1 MSKLIKPV
9 KLQKETKKGKK
20 MEVPK
25 RVFIVPYR
33 NRIQH
38 KHFFSNYMSN
48 VILKG
53 QDDYEIY
60 FSHQADTRNF
70 NRGAMKD
77 IGFLAIRDK
86 YPNEYRNMTF
96 IFNDVD
102 TMPFTNLFDYETTVG
117 VVKHYYGFKYALG
130 GIVVMKGVDFERING
145 FPCYWGWG
153 NEDNALQDRCIKA
166 GIQIDRSVFYPIGN
180 PNILQ
185 LFDGINR
192 LISKKDPWRYKNDT
206 GRDGLT
212 TITGLVY
219 TLDAES
225 SNFNDNIYSVN
236 NARIFY
242 VNATAF
248 HTMLAESADEYFKY
262 DLREPSRQIV
272 NPNKLEMVIGNK
284 NSKERVNQEVLET
297 MNDWS
302 YIPESPNVAKN
313 NREEVQNY
321 HAYLRQVNSEIQNEQ
336 HGLPPPAPMHP
347 PPRPPVGIK
356 YRHAGPAPPPPP
368 PLVPQKHNLF
378 RPSPVKAPAPNQ
390 KKPSGLR
397 FM

>member
-1 MSKLIKPV
+1 MV
-9 KLQKETKKGKK
+9 
-20 MEVPK
+20 VPT

-53 QDDYEIY
+53 QTDYEIY

-77 IGFLAIRDK
+77 IGFMAIRDK
-86 YPNEYRNMTF
+86 YPNDYRNITF

-102 TMPFTNLFDYETTVG
+102 TMPFTNLFTYETEAGTVR
-117 VVKHYYGFKYALG
+117 HYYGFKYALG
-130 GIVVMKGVDFERING
+130 GIVVIKGEDFERING

-185 LFDGINR
+185 LFDGMTR

-206 GRDGLT
+206 GRDGIT
-212 TITGLVY
+212 SVTGLAY
-219 TLDAES
+219 TIDSES
-225 SNFNDNIYSVN
+225 SNFNDNVYSVN

-248 HTMLAESADEYFKY
+248 QTMLSESADEYFKY

-284 NSKERVNQEVLET
+284 NSKERVNKEVLET

-313 NREEVQNY
+313 NREEVKNY
-321 HAYLRQVNSEIQNEQ
+321 HQYVKQVNNEIHHEQ
-336 HGLPPPAPMHP
+336 HG
-347 PPRPPVGIK
+347 ISFSSSS
-356 YRHAGPAPPPPP
+356 PPPPP
-368 PLVPQKHNLF
+368 PPPFVGPGRPPVFRPPNPLQKQQGMRGKSVSVPPPPPPATQPRQILY
-378 RPSPVKAPAPNQ
+378 RPSPVTQTAR
-390 KKPSGLR
+390 KPSGLR

>member
-1 MSKLIKPV
+1 MV
-9 KLQKETKKGKK
+9 
-20 MEVPK
+20 VPK

-38 KHFFSNYMSN
+38 KHFFSNYMSQ

-53 QDDYEIY
+53 HDDYEIY
-60 FSHQADTRNF
+60 FSHQSDSRNF
-70 NRGAMKD
+70 NRGAMKN
-77 IGFLAIRDK
+77 IGFLALKAK
-86 YPNEYRNMTF
+86 YPDHYRDITF

-102 TMPFTNLFDYETTVG
+102 TMPFTNLFTYETDPGTVR
-117 VVKHYYGFKYALG
+117 HYYGFKYALG
-130 GIVVMKGVDFERING
+130 GIVVIKGQDFECING
-145 FPCYWGWG
+145 YPCYWGWG
-153 NEDNALQDRCIKA
+153 NEDNALQDRCLKA
-166 GIQIDRSVFYPIGN
+166 GIHIDRSVFYPIGN

-185 LFDGINR
+185 LFDGMSR

-219 TLDAES
+219 TIDNES
-225 SNFNDNIYSVN
+225 SDFNDNLYSVN
-236 NARIFY
+236 NPRILY

-248 HTMLAESADEYFKY
+248 LTMLPEEGDEYFKY

-272 NPNKLEMVIGNK
+272 NPNKLEMAIGNK
-284 NSKERVNQEVLET
+284 HTKERVNKEVLET

-313 NREEVQNY
+313 NREEVRNY
-321 HAYLRQVNSEIQNEQ
+321 QAYVQQLNQEIRYEQ
-336 HGLPPPAPMHP
+336 QGMAPPPQM
-347 PPRPPVGIK
+347 PRPPVPPHPQGI
-356 YRHAGPAPPPPP
+356 RARTANPAPQAQKLPPPTQP
-368 PLVPQKHNLF
+368 RQPLY
-378 RPSPVKAPAPNQ
+378 RPSPVTANGR
-390 KKPSGLR
+390 KPSGLR